1 MVTKISHFFLSFP
14 VMKLRKSNLT
24 KYITLKAQNL
34 LAIMATFALISSAT
48 GSVTIDYVI
57 IGNAGNTAD
66 PLTGFGAVDY
76 EYKIGKY
83 EVTNA
88 QYGAFLNAAAKSDSY
103 GLYNSNMSSYGITQS
118 GSSGS
123 YTYSVTTGFE
133 SKPVVWVS
141 WFDAAR
147 FSNWMSNGQG
157 SASTEDGAYTLLG
170 ATSGA
175 ITKNTEAQVYIPT
188 ENEWYKAAYYDPQKA
203 LLGAYW
209 LYANRSDSLVSNRI
223 GDPGAANYFHFAYA
237 VTGSTASSTDTVDTS
252 DVGAY
257 GSISTSYYGT
267 YDQLGNVREINDEIE
282 NEKVGVRGGSFA
294 SRIYLENDMNSTTQ
308 LRFMESTGEGGDIGF
323 RLAAVPEPSSMLLT
337 ILTGGV
343 MLIRRKR

>member
-1 MVTKISHFFLSFP
+1 M
-14 VMKLRKSNLT
+14 
-24 KYITLKAQNL
+24 KAQNL
-34 LAIMATFALISSAT
+34 LAITATVALISSAT

-57 IGNAGNTAD
+57 IGNSGNTAD

-88 QYGAFLNAAAKSDSY
+88 QYGAFLNAAAKTDSY

-237 VTGSTASSTDTVDTS
+237 VTGSTAWTTDTVDTS

-257 GSISTSYYGT
+257 GSMSTSYYGT
-267 YDQLGNVREINDEIE
+267 YDQLGNVREIIDEIE
-282 NEKVGVRGGSFA
+282 NETVVARGGSYA
-294 SRIYLENDMNSTTQ
+294 SRIYLETDMNSTTQ
-308 LRFMESTGEGGDIGF
+308 LRFIEAIGEGGDVGF
-323 RLAAVPEPSSMLLT
+323 RVAAVPEPTSMLLSMFA
-337 ILTGGV
+337 GGV

>member
-1 MVTKISHFFLSFP
+1 
-14 VMKLRKSNLT
+14 MKPST
-24 KYITLKAQNL
+24 VAASIVIASSIFSS
-34 LAIMATFALISSAT
+34 LASA
-48 GSVTIDYVI
+48 SVTIDWVTV
-57 IGNAGNTAD
+57 GNAGNAAD
-66 PLTGFGAVDY
+66 PLTGYGAVAY

-88 QYGAFLNAAAKSDSY
+88 QYGAFLNAAAKTDSY
-103 GLYNSNMSSYGITQS
+103 GLYNSNMSTYGITRS

-123 YTYSVTTGFE
+123 YNYSVTGALANR
-133 SKPVVWVS
+133 PVVYVS

-147 FSNWMSNGQG
+147 FANWMMNSQG
-157 SASTEDGAYTLLG
+157 DGSTETGAYTLLG

-237 VTGSTASSTDTVDTS
+237 VTGSTAWSTDTVDTS

-294 SRIYLENDMNSTTQ
+294 SRIYLETDMNSTTQ
-308 LRFMESTGEGGDIGF
+308 LRFMESTGESGDIGF